1 MIKNIF
7 RSSLLF
13 LSFGLLVSCSNN
25 KAEESANPVESNPVV
40 NTAAVKAISYS
51 DHVRV
56 SGRIMFNNEYKMSF
70 KTSGIVDDVFVKE
83 GQFIKKGTLMASL
96 KLDEIESKVKQAE
109 IAFDKAQRD
118 LSRATALYADSVV
131 TLEQVQNAKT
141 QLQNTEMNLQTAKFN
156 LEHSRIVAPANGIV
170 QKVLVKENEMSG
182 PGNPALIFGADD
194 KGKVLIANIADA
206 DVVKIAIGDSA
217 CLQFDP
223 YPESVFSGQLREIA
237 GMANPTTGTYE
248 LKIQVNDSDS
258 QLRSGFIG
266 SASLKS
272 SQINNWKEIPVEAL
286 VSSEKRIGQVY
297 ILEDGVAKKRTV
309 KIERL
314 LEGKLI
320 VSEGLSEGDKVV
332 SSGHHRLTGDNIKV
346 SNQ

>member
-1 MIKNIF
+1 MMKNIL

-13 LSFGLLVSCSNN
+13 LSFALLVSCSNN
-25 KAEESANPVESNPVV
+25 QAEESANPDKGKPVV
-40 NTAAVKAISYS
+40 NSTAVKAISYS

-56 SGRIMFNNEYKMSF
+56 SGRLTFDNEYKLSF
-70 KTSGIVDDVFVKE
+70 KTSGIVEAVFVKG
-83 GQFIKKGTLMASL
+83 GQYVKKGRLMATL
-96 KLDEIESKVKQAE
+96 KLDEIESKKKQAD

-118 LSRATALYADSVV
+118 FNRATALYADSVA
-131 TLEQVQNAKT
+131 TLEQVENAKT

-156 LEHSRIVAPANGIV
+156 LKHSRIVAPANGIV
-170 QKVLVKENEMSG
+170 QKVLVQENEMSG
-182 PGNPALIFGADD
+182 PGNPALIFGADN

-206 DVVKIAIGDSA
+206 DVVKIAVGDSA
-217 CLQFDP
+217 SLHFDP
-223 YPESVFSGQLREIA
+223 YPESVFTGHVKEIA

-248 LKIQVNDSDS
+248 LKIKVNDSNS

-272 SQINNWKEIPVEAL
+272 SQVYKWKEIPVEAL
-286 VSSEKRIGQVY
+286 VSSEKRNGQVY
-297 ILEDGVAKKRTV
+297 ILEDGIAKKRTV

-314 LEGKLI
+314 VDDRLI
-320 VSEGLSEGDKVV
+320 VSEGLSDVDRVV
-332 SSGHHRLTGDNIKV
+332 SGGHHRLTGDHIKV